1 MPETPPTLAA
11 SSQSAV
17 VTLATTNIL
26 GNQQSSNPAI
36 VTLAAKPTDKSIAA
50 LQPVAGQTPLNDK
63 DSSSSQNRSSNK
75 AGDDGVLGDDP
86 SAGDNGQRYD
96 AGAHVVTLS

>member
-17 VTLATTNIL
+17 VTLATTNVL
-26 GNQQSSNPAI
+26 SNQQPSNPAV

-63 DSSSSQNRSSNK
+63 DSASSQNRSSNK

-86 SAGDNGQRYD
+86 SAGDDGQRYD